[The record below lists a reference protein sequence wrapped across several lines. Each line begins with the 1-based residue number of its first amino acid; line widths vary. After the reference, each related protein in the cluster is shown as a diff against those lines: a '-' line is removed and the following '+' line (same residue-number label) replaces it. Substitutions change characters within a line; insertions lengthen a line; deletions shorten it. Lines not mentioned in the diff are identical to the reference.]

1 MHATV
6 VSPFARLRSGLQQG
20 LLADY
25 DELIP
30 RTTWDRARIRR
41 HQRERLHDL
50 LRHAAAHSPFHAHR
64 LAGLDP
70 ADLGPEDLSALPVM
84 TKADLMAEFDDVVT
98 DRRVTRAAAE
108 AALAAV
114 DDQPAVVGDGALVL
128 TSGGSSGP
136 RGVFVLDAP
145 AQRQFLG
152 SLSRALVARLRVTGA
167 PPGGLHIAFVAAA
180 SPVHATRAAVA
191 LTEGGA
197 LPFHFSAV
205 PVTLPV
211 AEIVR
216 QLDHLRPQALYGYPS
231 MLALLAEE
239 QVAGRLHIAPVTV
252 TCTSETLT
260 PDLRSR
266 IREGFGAPV
275 IDSFGSTEGLV
286 GGTLPDDPGLV
297 FAEDGCIVEL
307 VDEHDRPVPLGTP
320 SASVLVT
327 VLENRLQPLIRY
339 RITDSFVELPPVAG
353 HGYLRARVEGRSD
366 DVLRFGGVV
375 LHPLVMRSVLVH
387 ASDVVD
393 YQVRQT
399 PRGIA
404 VDVLAPRGVDADAL
418 RTDLTRA
425 LAEAGLRGAEVTV
438 SAVPDLPRDARTG
451 KLRRFVPMG
460 AAGARQPLA
469 GL

>member
-1 MHATV
+1 M
-6 VSPFARLRSGLQQG
+6 
-20 LLADY
+20 
-25 DELIP
+25 
-30 RTTWDRARIRR
+30 
-41 HQRERLHDL
+41 
-50 LRHAAAHSPFHAHR
+50 
-64 LAGLDP
+64 
-70 ADLGPEDLSALPVM
+70 
-84 TKADLMAEFDDVVT
+84 
-98 DRRVTRAAAE
+98 
-108 AALAAV
+108 
-114 DDQPAVVGDGALVL
+114 

-191 LTEGGA
+191 LTAGGT

-211 AEIVR
+211 AEIDR
-216 QLDHLRPQALYGYPS
+216 QLDDLQPHALYGYPS
-231 MLALLAEE
+231 MLALLAGE
-239 QVAGRLHIAPVTV
+239 QAAGRMHIAPGTV

-260 PDLRSR
+260 PDLRSV
-266 IREGFGAPV
+266 IRDGFGAPV
-275 IDSFGSTEGLV
+275 IDNFGSTEGLV
-286 GGTLPDDPGLV
+286 GGTLPDDTTLV

-307 VDEHDRPVPLGTP
+307 VDEHDRPVPPGTP

-339 RITDSFVELPPVAG
+339 RIPDSFVEQPPVAG

-366 DVLRFGGVV
+366 DVLQFGEVV
-375 LHPLVMRSVLVH
+375 LHPLVVRSVLVH
-387 ASDVVD
+387 AAEVVD

-404 VDVLAPRGVDADAL
+404 VDVLAPRGVDTGAL
-418 RTDLTRA
+418 RADLTGALTRA
-425 LAEAGLRGAEVTV
+425 GLAGAEVSV
-438 SAVPDLPRDARTG
+438 AAVPQLPRDARTG
-451 KLRRFVPMG
+451 KLRRFL
-460 AAGARQPLA
+460 PL
-469 GL
+469 G